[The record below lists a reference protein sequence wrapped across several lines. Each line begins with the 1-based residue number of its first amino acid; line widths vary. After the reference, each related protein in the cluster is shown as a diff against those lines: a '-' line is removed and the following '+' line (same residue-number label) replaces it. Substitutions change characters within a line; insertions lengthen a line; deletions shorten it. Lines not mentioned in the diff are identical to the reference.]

1 MNKRVKYKN
10 CPLVEVIFQ
19 LRFPTILSINTKQ
32 PAEFQ
37 EKIRRDYPYYD
48 EGIEE
53 QNELLLNANGKA
65 AQVKTNQNK
74 NYSFISIDE
83 TYKVNLTSTFIAIS
97 TRKYTQWEEFSV
109 KVEQVVKAFQEVYE
123 VPFYT
128 RIGLRY
134 IDVIQRSVL
143 NLTSEKWSD
152 LIKPHVL
159 GIVTQ
164 FEDGM
169 NSYMSQ
175 AEFKDAA
182 DGVWTK
188 THFELVNVNNN
199 TEDSLL
205 IDCDYFKPETTKTDM
220 MMDVANML
228 HEHSSSFLMTAI
240 TEKLDKAMESEE
252 LV

>member
-128 RIGLRY
+128 RIGLR
-134 IDVIQRSVL
+134 
-143 NLTSEKWSD
+143 
-152 LIKPHVL
+152 
-159 GIVTQ
+159 
-164 FEDGM
+164 
-169 NSYMSQ
+169 
-175 AEFKDAA
+175 
-182 DGVWTK
+182 
-188 THFELVNVNNN
+188 
-199 TEDSLL
+199 
-205 IDCDYFKPETTKTDM
+205 
-220 MMDVANML
+220 
-228 HEHSSSFLMTAI
+228 
-240 TEKLDKAMESEE
+240 
-252 LV
+252 

>member
-123 VPFYT
+123 VPFT
-128 RIGLRY
+128 R
-134 IDVIQRSVL
+134 
-143 NLTSEKWSD
+143 
-152 LIKPHVL
+152 
-159 GIVTQ
+159 
-164 FEDGM
+164 
-169 NSYMSQ
+169 
-175 AEFKDAA
+175 
-182 DGVWTK
+182 
-188 THFELVNVNNN
+188 ELVF
-199 TEDSLL
+199 D
-205 IDCDYFKPETTKTDM
+205 I
-220 MMDVANML
+220 
-228 HEHSSSFLMTAI
+228 LM
-240 TEKLDKAMESEE
+240 
-252 LV
+252 

>member
-109 KVEQVVKAFQEVYE
+109 KV
-123 VPFYT
+123 
-128 RIGLRY
+128 
-134 IDVIQRSVL
+134 
-143 NLTSEKWSD
+143 
-152 LIKPHVL
+152 
-159 GIVTQ
+159 
-164 FEDGM
+164 
-169 NSYMSQ
+169 
-175 AEFKDAA
+175 
-182 DGVWTK
+182 
-188 THFELVNVNNN
+188 
-199 TEDSLL
+199 
-205 IDCDYFKPETTKTDM
+205 
-220 MMDVANML
+220 
-228 HEHSSSFLMTAI
+228 
-240 TEKLDKAMESEE
+240 
-252 LV
+252 

>member
-134 IDVIQRSVL
+134 RGLS
-143 NLTSEKWSD
+143 
-152 LIKPHVL
+152 LI
-159 GIVTQ
+159 
-164 FEDGM
+164 
-169 NSYMSQ
+169 
-175 AEFKDAA
+175 
-182 DGVWTK
+182 
-188 THFELVNVNNN
+188 
-199 TEDSLL
+199 
-205 IDCDYFKPETTKTDM
+205 
-220 MMDVANML
+220 
-228 HEHSSSFLMTAI
+228 
-240 TEKLDKAMESEE
+240 
-252 LV
+252 

>member
-1 MNKRVKYKN
+1 MNKRAKYKN

-143 NLTSEKWSD
+143 NLTS
-152 LIKPHVL
+152 
-159 GIVTQ
+159 
-164 FEDGM
+164 
-169 NSYMSQ
+169 
-175 AEFKDAA
+175 
-182 DGVWTK
+182 
-188 THFELVNVNNN
+188 
-199 TEDSLL
+199 
-205 IDCDYFKPETTKTDM
+205 
-220 MMDVANML
+220 
-228 HEHSSSFLMTAI
+228 
-240 TEKLDKAMESEE
+240 
-252 LV
+252 